1 MVLSIRLQLTALGLS
16 VLAGCAS
23 LPDGTIHFAGL
34 SACPASSRT
43 SLETLNAD
51 SSTRDLQCGL
61 QAVRDSRDSTLL
73 RSAAGSR
80 IALHLAERNTVQ
92 QQREALARE
101 GVRLAEQAV
110 AQKNSQEGEVH
121 YYLAANLGLAV
132 REHPLEAAD
141 SLPRLEAEMQKAVS
155 LDPGID
161 QGGPLRLIGM
171 LYLRAPPW
179 PGGIGDGDKA
189 LEYLKQAVEKYPG
202 HPLNHLFY
210 AESLWALEEPAAT
223 TQARAEWAE
232 GQKLLEAGNW
242 GYNKAPWQKEFND
255 LSKSLGEAGS

>member
-1 MVLSIRLQLTALGLS
+1 MVLSTRLQLTALGLS
-16 VLAGCAS
+16 ILAGCAS
-23 LPDGTIHFAGL
+23 LPNGAIHFAGL

-43 SLETLNAD
+43 SLEALNAN
-51 SSTRDLQCGL
+51 SSTHDLQCGL
-61 QAVRDSRDSTLL
+61 QAVRESHDPTLL

-101 GVRLAEQAV
+101 GVRLAEQALT
-110 AQKNSQEGEVH
+110 QNTSNEGAVH
-121 YYLAANLGLAV
+121 YYLAANLGLSV

-155 LDPGID
+155 LEPDID

-189 LEYLKQAVEKYPG
+189 LEYLKQAVEKHPG

-210 AESLWALEEPAAT
+210 AESLWTIEEQEAASH
-223 TQARAEWAE
+223 ARAELAE
-232 GQKLLEAGNW
+232 GQKRLESGNW

-255 LSKSLGEAGS
+255 LSKTLGEAGN